1 MRAFVA
7 VWPPAEVIEIV
18 ADAIAGR
25 TGPGPR
31 WVDQS
36 KWHVTLDFLGSVP
49 DAWVGDLVEAVAR
62 VASTAPACTAVM
74 GPMTTTLGR
83 TVLCAPVHGLE
94 DLAGLVRDAT
104 ASFNRSTDRGRP
116 FAGHV
121 TLARAQRRGSIPR
134 VLNGISLSASW
145 AVVEIAI
152 VSSEMHPDG
161 AIYSTLATASLTG

>member
-18 ADAIAGR
+18 ADAIAGG
-25 TGPGPR
+25 TGPSPR
-31 WVDQS
+31 WVDRS

-49 DAWVGDLVEAVAR
+49 DASIADLVEEVAR
-62 VASTAPACTAVM
+62 VASTARACTAVL
-74 GPMTTTLGR
+74 GPMTTILGR

-94 DLAGLVRDAT
+94 GLAALVRDAT
-104 ASFNRSTDRGRP
+104 ASFNRSTDRDQP
-116 FAGHV
+116 FVGHL

-134 VLNGISLSASW
+134 ALSGISLSASW
-145 AVVEIAI
+145 AVVEIAV